1 MLDLLISPAFAQ
13 AQAQPAGNPLM
24 QFLPLI
30 LLVVVFYFL
39 LIRPQMKRNK
49 EHRNM
54 IASLS
59 VGDEVVTGGGV
70 AGRISNL
77 GEHFV
82 SVEIAEGVVAK
93 VQKQSIASV
102 LPKGT
107 LKEG

>member
-1 MLDLLISPAFAQ
+1 MFDVLIGTAHAQQ
-13 AQAQPAGNPLM
+13 AQGEPSAFM
-24 QFLPLI
+24 SFLPLI

-54 IASLS
+54 VASLS
-59 VGDEVVTGGGV
+59 VGDEIVTGGGV
-70 AGRISNL
+70 AGRIQEL

-82 SVEIAEGVVAK
+82 SVEIADGVVAK

-107 LKEG
+107 LKAS

>member
-1 MLDLLISPAFAQ
+1 MDLLISPAFAQ
-13 AQAQPAGNPLM
+13 AQAQPEVNPLM

-70 AGRISNL
+70 AGRISHL

-107 LKEG
+107 LKES

>member
-1 MLDLLISPAFAQ
+1 MFDFFLSPAYAQ
-13 AQAQPAGNPLM
+13 QTAEGPSAFMSL
-24 QFLPLI
+24 LPLI

-54 IASLS
+54 VAALA

-70 AGRISNL
+70 AGHVKAL
-77 GEHFV
+77 GENFV
-82 SVEIAEGVVAK
+82 SVEIADNVVIK
-93 VQKQSIASV
+93 VQKQSVASV

-107 LKEG
+107 LKAS

>member
-13 AQAQPAGNPLM
+13 DAPAANPIM
-24 QFLPLI
+24 SFLPLI

-54 IASLS
+54 LSSLA
-59 VGDEVVTGGGV
+59 VGDEIVTGGGV
-70 AGRISNL
+70 AGKVTAL
-77 GEHFV
+77 GESFV
-82 SVEIAEGVVAK
+82 SVEIADGVVSK
-93 VQKQSIASV
+93 IQKQAIASV

-107 LKEG
+107 LKEA

>member
-1 MLDLLISPAFAQ
+1 MFDLLIGTAHAQ
-13 AQAQPAGNPLM
+13 QGQSEPNALM
-24 QFLPLI
+24 SFLPLI

-59 VGDEVVTGGGV
+59 ENDEVVTGGGV
-70 AGRISNL
+70 GGRISAL

-82 SVEIAEGVVAK
+82 TVEIAEGVNIK
-93 VQKQSIASV
+93 VQKSSIASV

-107 LKEG
+107 LTAS

>member
-1 MLDLLISPAFAQ
+1 VFDVLIGTAHAQQ
-13 AQAQPAGNPLM
+13 AQAEPNAIM
-24 QFLPLI
+24 SFLPLI

-59 VGDEVVTGGGV
+59 KGDEVITGGGL
-70 AGRISNL
+70 AGRINEL

-82 SVEIAEGVVAK
+82 SVEIAENVIIK

-102 LPKGT
+102 LPKGSLT
-107 LKEG
+107 ES

>member
-1 MLDLLISPAFAQ
+1 MS
-13 AQAQPAGNPLM
+13 
-24 QFLPLI
+24 FLPLI

-59 VGDEVVTGGGV
+59 KGDEVITGGGL
-70 AGRISNL
+70 AGRINEL

-82 SVEIAEGVVAK
+82 SVEIAENVIIK

-102 LPKGT
+102 LPKGSLT
-107 LKEG
+107 ES

>member
-13 AQAQPAGNPLM
+13 AQAQSEVNPLM

-70 AGRISNL
+70 AGRVSSL

-82 SVEIAEGVVAK
+82 SVEIADGVVAK

-107 LKEG
+107 LKET